1 MDLLVHIRRPTS
13 ADIDGCARVIYDAFK
28 GIADLHGFP
37 PDFHSVQATTRVA
50 SFFIDHPAIF
60 SVIAEV
66 EGRVVGTS
74 FLDER
79 DAIHGVG
86 GVAVDPPF
94 QGRGIGRRLME
105 AVLARGRGAVGIRL
119 VQEAYNISSMSLY
132 AALGFEI
139 KEPLVSLRGKPRSH
153 LAAKSEVRP
162 MRRADL
168 KACAA
173 LCQSVHGCE
182 RTHELR
188 DALHAPPACSAFVSL
203 RQGRIVAYT
212 YKVFRNLAHGVAE
225 TETDMRALILG
236 VGAMSSEPFAFFL
249 PTRQAS
255 LFRWCLSEGLR
266 VVKPATLMAIGAYQ
280 EPRGC
285 YFPSGLY

>member
-1 MDLLVHIRRPTS
+1 MDMRVHIRRPTN
-13 ADIDGCARVIYDAFK
+13 ADIEACGRVIYDAFK
-28 GIADLHGFP
+28 GIADHHGFP
-37 PDFHSVQATTRVA
+37 PDFYSVQATMRVA
-50 SFFIDHPAIF
+50 SFFIDHPSIF
-60 SVIAEV
+60 SVVAEV
-66 EGRVVGTS
+66 EGEVVGTS

-86 GVAVDPPF
+86 GVAVDPPL
-94 QGRGIGRRLME
+94 QGRGIGRRLIE
-105 AVLARGRGAVGIRL
+105 AVLARGRSAVGIRL
-119 VQEAYNISSMSLY
+119 VQEAYNTSSMSLY

-139 KEPLVSLRGKPRSH
+139 KEPLVSVRGKPKSQR
-153 LAAKSEVRP
+153 LARSEVRP
-162 MRRADL
+162 MVSADL
-168 KACAA
+168 ETCAA
-173 LCQSVHGCE
+173 LCRSIHGYE
-182 RTHELR
+182 RTHELH
-188 DALHAPPACSAFVSL
+188 DALHAAPVSSAFVSL

-212 YKVFRNLAHGVAE
+212 YTVFRNLAHGVAE

-236 VGAMSSEPFAFFL
+236 VGATRAEPFAFFL

-255 LFRWCLSEGLR
+255 LFRWCLSEGFR